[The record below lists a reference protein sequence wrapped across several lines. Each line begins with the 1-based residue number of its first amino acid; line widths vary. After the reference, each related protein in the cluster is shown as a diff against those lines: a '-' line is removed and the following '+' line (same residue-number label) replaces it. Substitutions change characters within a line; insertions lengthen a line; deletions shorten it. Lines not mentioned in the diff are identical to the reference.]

1 MDKNF
6 KKIEKIEYT
15 EIYSIDKRKNDLE
28 NVSKNNQNILDEEL
42 KEEEIGEEEEEIED
56 DNDIVN
62 TNLNFNEIESLNI
75 EDIIFNKDL
84 KF

>member
-42 KEEEIGEEEEEIED
+42 KEEEIGEEEEIED
-56 DNDIVN
+56 DDDIIN
-62 TNLNFNEIESLNI
+62 TNLNFNEKESLNI